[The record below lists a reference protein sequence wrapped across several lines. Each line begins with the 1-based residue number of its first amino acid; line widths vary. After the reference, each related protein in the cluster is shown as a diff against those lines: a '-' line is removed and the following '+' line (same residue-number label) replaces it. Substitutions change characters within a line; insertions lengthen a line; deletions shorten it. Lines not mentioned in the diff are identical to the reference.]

1 MPRIETMTLNEL
13 AEAMR
18 KLGLSVNNE
27 ALAVAIESGLY
38 PFAICYRAKDSNS
51 HRHFEIYR
59 KLFEQWVAERVTES
73 GTVA

>member
-13 AEAMR
+13 AESMR

-27 ALAVAIESGLY
+27 ALASAIESGLY
-38 PFAICYRAKDSNS
+38 PFAICYRTKDSNA

-59 KLFEQWVAERVTES
+59 KLFDQWVAERVTEG